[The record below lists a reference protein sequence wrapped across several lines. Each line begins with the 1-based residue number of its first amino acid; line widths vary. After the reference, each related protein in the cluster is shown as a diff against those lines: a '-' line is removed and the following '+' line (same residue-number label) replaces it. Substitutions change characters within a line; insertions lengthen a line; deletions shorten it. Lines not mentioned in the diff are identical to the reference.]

1 MSLEFQ
7 KLAKVSE
14 YKEDLSNKNEIDVPV
29 SLLVTA
35 QKVTYNETTGAKTY
49 GEETVKKAS
58 GEEGYNF
65 LNGLMGFGSAQY
77 FPRVFMVSD
86 SINVSSAPAT
96 TSYGKIYQA
105 CVDGEPVIV
114 IVSSGTEICTAYAVK
129 AYTDGSSGENKLV
142 IGYRKFGDSTDYA
155 IKITIT
161 S

>member
-7 KLAKVSE
+7 KLADVSE
-14 YKEDLSNKNEIDVPV
+14 YKEDFSNENEVDMPV

-65 LNGLMGFGSAQY
+65 LKGLMGFGSAQY
-77 FPRVFMVSD
+77 FPRVFMVND
-86 SINVSSAPAT
+86 SSSISSAPAAT
-96 TSYGKIYQA
+96 TYGKIYQA
-105 CVDGEPVIV
+105 CVDREPVIV
-114 IVSSGTEICTAYAVK
+114 IVRSGTEICTAYSVQ
-129 AYTDGSSGENKLV
+129 AYTDGSSGANKLV
-142 IGYRKFGDSTDYA
+142 IGYHKFGVSTDYA
-155 IKITIT
+155 ITVTIT